1 MEIEVRT
8 AAIISILTAIS
19 LLSGLAYSIL
29 QISMAT
35 PSHGTVKTINL
46 KAFHDPEC
54 TIPLTVIEWGMLEL
68 GGSYTFECYLLNDG
82 SAPSTLTMHTENWNP
97 TEASN
102 YLTLTWDAENK
113 TLQPKIPLMAT
124 FSLNVNQDI
133 QGIEE
138 FSFDIIITAT
148 S

>member
-8 AAIISILTAIS
+8 TAIISILTAIS
-19 LLSGLAYSIL
+19 LLSGLAYSAL

-46 KAFHDPEC
+46 KAFQDPEC
-54 TIPLTVIEWGMLEL
+54 TIPLNVIEWGMLEP
-68 GGSYTFECYLLNDG
+68 GDSYTFECYLLNDG

-113 TLQPKIPLMAT
+113 TLQPKSPLMAT
-124 FSLNVNQDI
+124 FSLNVNPDI